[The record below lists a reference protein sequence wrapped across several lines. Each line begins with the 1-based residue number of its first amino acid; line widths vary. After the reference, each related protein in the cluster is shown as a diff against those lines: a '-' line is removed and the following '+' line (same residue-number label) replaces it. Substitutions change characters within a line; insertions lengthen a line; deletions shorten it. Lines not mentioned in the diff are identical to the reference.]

1 MTSLSDGR
9 QFVINWLSG
18 PTGELLKTRR
28 SPGGW
33 TSEVRAAGGGEAERS
48 TVRFIKS
55 LRAGATELHAVE
67 FATTE
72 GARRRYVV
80 GVTQDPQGNWRL
92 TGAAG
97 GGGIDPPRDRPWV
110 NLGAWGSPSH
120 GFDGG
125 GKVVGVGHEAATRVR
140 LTFKN
145 GVQLED
151 DVGAGHVL
159 FHSEGAAQLPAQVD
173 VFDARGQVL
182 SGYQWP
188 VG

>member
-1 MTSLSDGR
+1 MSLLPDGK
-9 QFVINWLSG
+9 QFVINWLCE
-18 PTGELLKTRR
+18 PKGELVRTRR

-33 TSEVRAAGGGEAERS
+33 TSEVRAAGGGEAERTS
-48 TVRFIKS
+48 VRFIKS

-67 FATTE
+67 FTTTE
-72 GARRRYVV
+72 GDMRRYVV

-97 GGGIDPPRDRPWV
+97 GGGSDPPRDCPWV

-120 GFDGG
+120 GFHGG
-125 GKVVGVGHEAATRVR
+125 GKVVGVGHEAAARVR

-159 FHSEGAAQLPAQVD
+159 FHSEGAAELPAQVD
-173 VFDARGQVL
+173 IFDARGKVL
-182 SGYQWP
+182 SGQQWP
-188 VG
+188 VR

>member
-1 MTSLSDGR
+1 MTSLPDGR
-9 QFVINWLSG
+9 QFVINWLCE
-18 PTGELLKTRR
+18 PTGELVKTRR

-55 LRAGATELHAVE
+55 VRAGATELHAVE

-72 GARRRYVV
+72 GGRRRYIV
-80 GVTQDPQGNWRL
+80 GVSQDLQGIWRL

-97 GGGIDPPRDRPWV
+97 GGGSDPPRARPWV
-110 NLGAWGSPSH
+110 NMGAWGWPSH

-125 GKVVGVGHEAATRVR
+125 GKVVGVGHEAAARVR

-159 FHSEGAAQLPAQVD
+159 FHSESAAELPAQVD
-173 VFDARGQVL
+173 IFDARGQVL
-182 SGYQWP
+182 SSHQWP